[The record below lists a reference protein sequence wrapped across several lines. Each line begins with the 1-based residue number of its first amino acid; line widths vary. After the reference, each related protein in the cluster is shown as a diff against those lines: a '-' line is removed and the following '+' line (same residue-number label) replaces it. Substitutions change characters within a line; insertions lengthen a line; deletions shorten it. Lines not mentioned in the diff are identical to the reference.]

1 MKLLIESWRN
11 YLKEIGDASAEPFDW
26 ELGSNDE
33 YEVEYNFVSSDDPN
47 GEDGSDY
54 QVFFKQSTTWED
66 GEYVKRKV
74 PIWTLDFE
82 ANASMKQTGEGHPL
96 RIMSTVVAI
105 VNDFISNPEVN
116 RGILRFV
123 FEGIDKGGEAGS
135 KGQTTRTKMYL
146 RFLKKNLPANFEIGI
161 AGDNI
166 IFFGPKKE
174 TEEEEELD
182 ENDYPITSQRANKE
196 INQVITPTKKK
207 NAQTKLPGWKQLKS
221 NYKGSAPP
229 GAGGS

>member
-33 YEVEYNFVSSDDPN
+33 DEVEYNFVSSDYPN

-54 QVFFKQSTTWED
+54 QVFFKTGTTWED
-66 GEYVKRKV
+66 SEYVKREV
-74 PIWTLDFE
+74 PIWSLDFE
-82 ANASMKQTGEGHPL
+82 ANRSMKQTGEGHPL
-96 RIMSTVVAI
+96 RIMSTIVAI
-105 VNDFISNPEVN
+105 VSDFISRPEVN

-123 FEGIDKGGEAGS
+123 FEGIDKGGEVGS
-135 KGQTTRTKMYL
+135 KGQTARTKMYL
-146 RFLKKNLPANFEIGI
+146 RFLKKNLPANFEFRI

-166 IFFGPKKE
+166 IFFGAKKE
-174 TEEEEELD
+174 TEEEELD

-207 NAQTKLPGWKQLKS
+207 NAQTKLPGWKRLKS

>member
-33 YEVEYNFVSSDDPN
+33 DEVEYNFVSSDDPN

-54 QVFFKQSTTWED
+54 QVFFKTGTTWED
-66 GEYVKRKV
+66 SEYVKREV
-74 PIWTLDFE
+74 PIWSVDFE
-82 ANASMKQTGEGHPL
+82 ANRSMKQTGEGHPL
-96 RIMSTVVAI
+96 RIMSTIVAI
-105 VNDFISNPEVN
+105 VSDFISRPEVN

-123 FEGIDKGGEAGS
+123 FEGIDKGGEVGS
-135 KGQTTRTKMYL
+135 KGQTARTKMYL
-146 RFLKKNLPANFEIGI
+146 RFLKKNLPANFEFRI

-166 IFFGPKKE
+166 IFFGAKKE
-174 TEEEEELD
+174 TEEEELD

-207 NAQTKLPGWKQLKS
+207 NAQTKLPGWKRLKS

>member
-26 ELGSNDE
+26 ALGSNDE

-66 GEYVKRKV
+66 GEYVKREV

-116 RGILRFV
+116 RGILDFV
-123 FEGIDKGGEAGS
+123 FEGIDKGGEVGS
-135 KGQTTRTKMYL
+135 KGQTSRTKMYL
-146 RFLKKNLPANFEIGI
+146 RFLKKNLPANFEFRI
-161 AGDNI
+161 AGNNV
-166 IFFGPKKE
+166 IFFGAKD
-174 TEEEEELD
+174 EEEELD

>member
-26 ELGSNDE
+26 ALGSNDE

-66 GEYVKRKV
+66 GEYVKREV

-116 RGILRFV
+116 RGILDFV
-123 FEGIDKGGEAGS
+123 FEGIDKGGEVGS
-135 KGQTTRTKMYL
+135 KGQTSRTKMYL
-146 RFLKKNLPANFEIGI
+146 RFLKKNLPANFEFRI
-161 AGDNI
+161 AGDNV
-166 IFFGPKKE
+166 IFFGAKD
-174 TEEEEELD
+174 EEEELD

>member
-1 MKLLIESWRN
+1 MKLLFENWRD

-26 ELGSNDE
+26 ELGPNDE

-54 QVFFKQSTTWED
+54 QVFFKKSTTWED

-82 ANASMKQTGEGHPL
+82 ADASMKQTGEGHPL
-96 RIMSTVVAI
+96 RIMSTIVAI
-105 VNDFISNPEVN
+105 VNDFISDPELN

-123 FEGIDKGGEAGS
+123 FEGIDKSGEVGS
-135 KGQTTRTKMYL
+135 KGPTARTKMYL
-146 RFLKKNLPANFEIGI
+146 RFLKKNLPANFEFRI

-166 IFFGPKKE
+166 IFFGAKKE
-174 TEEEEELD
+174 TEEEEE
-182 ENDYPITSQRANKE
+182 
-196 INQVITPTKKK
+196 
-207 NAQTKLPGWKQLKS
+207 
-221 NYKGSAPP
+221 
-229 GAGGS
+229 

>member
-33 YEVEYNFVSSDDPN
+33 DEVEYNFVSSDDPN

-54 QVFFKQSTTWED
+54 QVFFKTGTTWED
-66 GEYVKRKV
+66 SEYVKREV
-74 PIWTLDFE
+74 PIWSVDFE
-82 ANASMKQTGEGHPL
+82 ANRSMKQTGEGHPL

-105 VNDFISNPEVN
+105 VSDFISRPEVN

-123 FEGIDKGGEAGS
+123 FEGIDKGGEVGS
-135 KGQTTRTKMYL
+135 KGQTARTKMYL
-146 RFLKKNLPANFEIGI
+146 RFLKKNLPANFEFRI

-166 IFFGPKKE
+166 IFFGAKKE
-174 TEEEEELD
+174 TEEEELD

-207 NAQTKLPGWKQLKS
+207 NAQTKLPGWKRLKS

>member
-1 MKLLIESWRN
+1 MKLLMENWRD

-26 ELGSNDE
+26 ALGSNDE
-33 YEVEYNFVSSDDPN
+33 DEVEYNFVSSDDPN

-54 QVFFKQSTTWED
+54 QVFFKTGTTWED
-66 GEYVKRKV
+66 SEYVKREV
-74 PIWTLDFE
+74 PIWSLDFE
-82 ANASMKQTGEGHPL
+82 ANRSMKQTGEGHPL
-96 RIMSTVVAI
+96 RIMSTIVAI
-105 VNDFISNPEVN
+105 VNDFISNPELN

-123 FEGIDKGGEAGS
+123 FEGIDKGGEVGS

-146 RFLKKNLPANFEIGI
+146 RFLKKNLPANFEFRI

-166 IFFGPKKE
+166 IFFGAKKE